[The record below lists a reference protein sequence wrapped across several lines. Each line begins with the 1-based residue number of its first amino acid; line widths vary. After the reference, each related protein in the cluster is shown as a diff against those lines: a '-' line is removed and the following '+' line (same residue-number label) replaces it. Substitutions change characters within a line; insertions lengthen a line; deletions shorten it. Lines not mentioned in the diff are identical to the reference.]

1 MPLYLVQ
8 AKYSAETFK
17 RLIINPED
25 RRIVSK
31 EKEGVHD
38 GKFHGMWYGFG
49 EFDVYAIIEASS
61 NVAAAAF
68 LARQRSSGAFTDVRT
83 VPLMTVDEMLEALK
97 KAADIEYW
105 PPGGRGLDA

>member
-1 MPLYLVQ
+1 MPLFMVR
-8 AKYSAETFK
+8 AKYTAETFR
-17 RLIINPED
+17 RLIANPED

-31 EKEGVHD
+31 EKENVHD

-49 EFDVYAIIEASS
+49 DFDVYAIIEASS

-68 LARQRSSGAFTDVRT
+68 LAKQRASGGFVDVST

-97 KAADIEYW
+97 MAAEIEYW
-105 PPGGRGLDA
+105 PPGAREVAA